1 MGYRTLRAPVRETVD
16 LPNGGRATYFVADF
30 ERRRAT
36 SVERQRVR
44 WAWTADGTWD
54 APDLAR
60 FRYVKEP
67 ELFKLYI
74 VSPLPAGDADWAPAE
89 DPAPVRAFVAAA
101 FAQYAAAAGR

>member
-1 MGYRTLRAPVRETVD
+1 MAVDRSPRVRSKM
-16 LPNGGRATYFVADF
+16 P
-30 ERRRAT
+30 RAT

-74 VSPLPAGDADWAPAE
+74 VSPLPAGCARPY
-89 DPAPVRAFVAAA
+89 P
-101 FAQYAAAAGR
+101 